1 MSVIFGSQILKS
13 MKNYIHAIV
22 VAHAMIHRVIT
33 FANVNLD

>member
-22 VAHAMIHRVIT
+22 VAHAMIHRVVMN
-33 FANVNLD
+33 ANANLD